1 MHFNYK
7 VIMDLWDKPFL
18 DISDSFPWKI
28 CLMRDNDAK
37 TPIKKSEAASAQGR
51 SPVVSVSG
59 LVSPSQVP
67 KKMWLGKLTRCPSH

>member
-1 MHFNYK
+1 
-7 VIMDLWDKPFL
+7 MDLWDKPFL

-67 KKMWLGKLTRCPSH
+67 QENVVGQID